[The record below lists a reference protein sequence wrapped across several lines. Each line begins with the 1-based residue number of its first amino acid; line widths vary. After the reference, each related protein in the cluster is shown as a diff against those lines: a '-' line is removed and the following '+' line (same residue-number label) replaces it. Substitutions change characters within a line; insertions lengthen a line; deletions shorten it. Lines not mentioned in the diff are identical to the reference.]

1 MKSLRSSYNP
11 GLYLT
16 AFGLCLTVVAC
27 NRQPSTPIQSGSGP
41 VKEEP
46 AAPTDSARIDTA
58 TARATAL
65 RKVPGGKI
73 VKEELEQEN
82 GRLIYSFDIKKG
94 AASGVEEVQV
104 DARDGSVVSV
114 EHESATKEAD
124 EAKKEGAAHQ

>member
-1 MKSLRSSYNP
+1 MKTPRVSHGAGRYLA
-11 GLYLT
+11 GLG
-16 AFGLCLTVVAC
+16 FCLTIVAC
-27 NRQPSTPIQSGSGP
+27 NRQSGTP
-41 VKEEP
+41 VKEET
-46 AAPTDSARIDTA
+46 AALSDSARIDTA

-114 EHESATKEAD
+114 EHESATKEAG

>member
-1 MKSLRSSYNP
+1 MKFPKLSHAA
-11 GLYLT
+11 GLYL
-16 AFGLCLTVVAC
+16 AGLGLSLTVVAC
-27 NRQPSTPIQSGSGP
+27 NRQSGAPIQSGSP
-41 VKEEP
+41 IKEET
-46 AAPTDSARIDTA
+46 ATLSDSAGIDTA

-124 EAKKEGAAHQ
+124 EAKKEGTAHQ

>member
-1 MKSLRSSYNP
+1 MKTPGISHGA

-16 AFGLCLTVVAC
+16 GLGLCVTVVAC
-27 NRQPSTPIQSGSGP
+27 NRQSGTPIQSGGP
-41 VKEEP
+41 IKEET
-46 AAPTDSARIDTA
+46 AALSDSARIDTA

-94 AASGVEEVQV
+94 AATGVEEVQV

-114 EHESATKEAD
+114 EHEDAAKEAS
-124 EAKKEGAAHQ
+124 EAKKEAAAHQ

>member
-1 MKSLRSSYNP
+1 MKTPRVSRGA
-11 GLYLT
+11 GLYL
-16 AFGLCLTVVAC
+16 AGLGLCLTVVAC
-27 NRQPSTPIQSGSGP
+27 NRQSGAPI
-41 VKEEP
+41 KEET
-46 AAPTDSARIDTA
+46 AALSDSARIDTA

-94 AASGVEEVQV
+94 AATGVEEVQV

-114 EHESATKEAD
+114 EHEDAAKEAS
-124 EAKKEGAAHQ
+124 EAKKEGSTHQ

>member
-1 MKSLRSSYNP
+1 MKTPRVSHGA
-11 GLYLT
+11 GLYL
-16 AFGLCLTVVAC
+16 AGLGLCLTVVAC
-27 NRQPSTPIQSGSGP
+27 NRQSGAPI
-41 VKEEP
+41 KEET
-46 AAPTDSARIDTA
+46 AALSDSARIETA

-94 AASGVEEVQV
+94 AATGVEEVQV

-114 EHESATKEAD
+114 EHEDAAKEAS